1 VDPESKD
8 VEDKQKGVLFQGST
22 AGAPHSSGIS
32 TQSSREL
39 LSGGSSGA
47 PDTHSAE
54 ATWAL
59 TMQSPSLPTQP
70 LMPFSEWNIEFSE
83 LRIGIR
89 VGIGMCFWFFFTA
102 KYTTLFKILDS

>member
-1 VDPESKD
+1 MNPESKD
-8 VEDKQKGVLFQGST
+8 VEDKQKGALFQG
-22 AGAPHSSGIS
+22 AHSSGIS

-59 TMQSPSLPTQP
+59 TMQSPSLPSQP

-89 VGIGMCFWFFFTA
+89 VGIGTCFWFFFIV
-102 KYTTLFKILDS
+102 KYITLSISDIVS